1 MIIETKGTIKKIYN
15 KQYRGQ
21 NKFEIAPILLNVENK
36 DYYLEAIGMYSGI
49 PNQFQEGNPVKCKLE
64 IKSQQDKRDADRY
77 WTNFNLVE
85 CELDIDQPI
94 EQPFETIPE
103 SKSLDPQ
110 EDDLPF

>member
-21 NKFEIAPILLNVENK
+21 NRFEISPLIITIENK
-36 DYYLEAIGMYSGI
+36 DYFLEAIGQHSSI
-49 PNQFQEGNPVKCKLE
+49 TNQFQEGNPVRCKLE
-64 IKSQQDKRDADRY
+64 IRSQQSKQDADRY

-94 EQPFETIPE
+94 EQPFQSAEPQ
-103 SKSLDPQ
+103 SLNPQ
-110 EDDLPF
+110 QDDLPF

>member
-21 NKFEIAPILLNVENK
+21 NRFEIAPILLNVENK

-49 PNQFQEGNPVKCKLE
+49 PNQFQEGNPVRCKLE
-64 IKSQQDKRDADRY
+64 IKSQQDKRDENRY

-94 EQPFETIPE
+94 EQPFETAPE

>member
-36 DYYLEAIGMYSGI
+36 DYYLEAIGMYAGI

-77 WTNFNLVE
+77 WTNF
-85 CELDIDQPI
+85 
-94 EQPFETIPE
+94 
-103 SKSLDPQ
+103 
-110 EDDLPF
+110 